1 MPFKKKKET
10 CFYVGQ
16 EIPVSSGDRY
26 RFLDKA
32 TVSALKTGRLRMLFV
47 AYVFLAAFL
56 VLGGRLFEQTILKK
70 NINPPRRQ
78 ITQEDLP
85 VKRADIIDRNGTIL
99 ATSLPTV
106 DLYIDARHVPH
117 PHRLAEDLVRV
128 LPDLEKET
136 ILRQIA
142 TKSSFRFIKR
152 NLTPTEQYAV
162 NRLGYPE
169 LNFIDGEQRI
179 YPQSHLF
186 SHLLGFTNIDNK
198 GIAGLEKAFDERLT
212 QETTPIRL
220 SVDTGIQNIV
230 RYELA
235 QGIRKFSATGGA
247 AVVMNVKN
255 GEVLAL
261 VSLPDFDPNR
271 PSTRTSHNLFNKA
284 TLGVYEVGSVMKL
297 FTVTM
302 GLETKTV
309 TPDDKVDATEPLKY
323 GRFRITDYRGKNRF
337 LTIPEVLIYSS
348 NIGSA
353 KIALA
358 MGAEQQRAF
367 LERFGL
373 LTPLSFELPE
383 KGRPMYPEP
392 WREINTVTIA
402 YGYGLAVSPLHV
414 ASAVGAVVNGGLYHH
429 PTVLKNGNR
438 EEPATQIISPQTSR
452 TMRFM
457 MRAVVDIGSGKSAN
471 VKGYLVGGKTGSA
484 EMQDESGR
492 YVKGTLRTSFVGA
505 FPMDDPEYVVFVML
519 ENPAKRKEDS
529 YFNTAGWNATPTGG
543 RIIEAIAPQLGI
555 IPKEELD
562 KPAYIEVAYSQY
574 KEKK

>member
-10 CFYVGQ
+10 FFYVGQ
-16 EIPVSSGDRY
+16 EIPVSGGDRY

-47 AYVFLAAFL
+47 AYVFLIAFL
-56 VLGGRLFEQTILKK
+56 ILGGRLFEQTILKK

-78 ITQEDLP
+78 LSLTDLP
-85 VKRADIIDRNGTIL
+85 VKRADIVDRNGTIL

-117 PHRLAEDLVRV
+117 PQQLAEDLISV
-128 LPDLEKET
+128 LPDLKKET
-136 ILRQIA
+136 ILKQIA

-152 NLTPTEQYAV
+152 NLTPKEQYAV

-198 GIAGLEKAFDERLT
+198 GITGLEKAFDEQLT
-212 QETTPIRL
+212 QDTTPIRL

-230 RYELA
+230 RYELEK
-235 QGIRKFSATGGA
+235 GIQKFNATGGA
-247 AVVMNVKN
+247 AVVMNAKN

-271 PSTRTSHNLFNKA
+271 ASTRTNQNLFNKA
-284 TLGVYEVGSVMKL
+284 TLGVYEIGSVMKL

-302 GLETKTV
+302 GLESKTI

-323 GRFRITDYRGKNRF
+323 GRFRITDYQGKNRF

-358 MGAEQQRAF
+358 MGEEQQRAF

-373 LTPLSFELPE
+373 LSPLSFELPE
-383 KGRPMYPEP
+383 KGRPMYPDP
-392 WREINTVTIA
+392 WREINTVTIS

-414 ASAVGAVVNGGLYHH
+414 ASAVSAIVNGGLYYH
-429 PTVLKNGNR
+429 PTILKEKNDHA
-438 EEPATQIISPQTSR
+438 PATQVISSQTSR
-452 TMRFM
+452 MMRFM
-457 MRAVVDIGSGKSAN
+457 MRAVVDIGSGKKAN
-471 VKGYLVGGKTGSA
+471 IKGYLVGGKTGSA
-484 EMQDESGR
+484 EMQDGTGR

-505 FPMDDPEYVVFVML
+505 FPMDDPQYVVFVML
-519 ENPAKRKEDS
+519 ENPMKREEDW

-555 IPKEELD
+555 IPKEELE

-574 KEKK
+574 KKKK